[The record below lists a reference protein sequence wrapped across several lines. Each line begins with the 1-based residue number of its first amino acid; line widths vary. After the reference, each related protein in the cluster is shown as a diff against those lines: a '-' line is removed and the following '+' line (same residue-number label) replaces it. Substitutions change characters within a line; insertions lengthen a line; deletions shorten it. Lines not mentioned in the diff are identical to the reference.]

1 MVKSMFSAV
10 AGLQSHQSKMD
21 VIGNNIANVNTWGYK
36 TRSANFQD
44 VMYHNIQNSSVG
56 RDEEGGTG
64 GTNASQLGYGST
76 IGSITTNFGVGSRA
90 YTGNGMNAMIDG
102 NGFFVVGPMKGDTAV
117 TLDNLGESGLML
129 SRVGI
134 FTFDGNGYLVDSAGN
149 YVYEVDGN
157 NVQAIRIPESATAGE
172 REKIQ
177 TVSIGKDGKIVGV
190 NEKGEKVDIG
200 QIGIATVENQ
210 NGLVQSAGYCY
221 TMGDNVG
228 QVSMEIAGQGGVGS
242 ILSNYLEMSNAN
254 LSSDIAD
261 MITTQRGYQANSKM
275 ITATDEMLEQ
285 LVNMKR

>member
-1 MVKSMFSAV
+1 MFSAV

-36 TRSANFQD
+36 SRSANFQD
-44 VMYHNIQNSSVG
+44 VMYHNIQNGNVG
-56 RDEEGGTG
+56 NDAEGGTG

-76 IGSITTNFGVGSRA
+76 IGSITTNFGTGSRA

-102 NGFFVVGPMKGDTAV
+102 NGFFVVGPMMDDV
-117 TLDNLGESGLML
+117 TVNNVGTSGLML

-134 FTFDGNGYLVDSAGN
+134 FNTEGNGYLVDSAGN
-149 YVYEVDGN
+149 YVYEKVGDN
-157 NVQAIRIPESATAGE
+157 LQAIRIPESADGG
-172 REKIQ
+172 REQIQ
-177 TVSIGKDGKIVGV
+177 TISIGNDGKLVGV
-190 NEKGEKVDIG
+190 NEKGEKIEIG
-200 QIGIATVENQ
+200 QISLATVENQ
-210 NGLVQSAGYCY
+210 NGLVQGSGYSYAIGENAGQISIE
-221 TMGDNVG
+221 T
-228 QVSMEIAGQGGVGS
+228 AGQGGVGS

-254 LSSDIAD
+254 LSADIAD